1 MKSLRNKLL
10 ANTLTVVVIGLV
22 ALTTIALVQSRNVLE
37 ASISAQAQNQAQ
49 LLSNI
54 LSEKLERYR
63 SEIELLAGTPPVRS
77 GQWAVMQ
84 SYLKSE
90 SNKAT
95 HYEMLFFADAY
106 GQSTNTG
113 GTIAYIGDTDY
124 FAKSFKE
131 GRTVISDPV
140 LNRNTGKAI
149 ITIASPVKNQ
159 TGATIG
165 VLGGTIPLDHL
176 SSIISG
182 IKIGQT
188 GFALLLTKDGRV
200 VAHPDPKMY
209 MTNLLTD
216 DLELITPSM
225 RALAQEMVKGDTGSG
240 QYTSSDSVAQ
250 SLTYA
255 PVAVT
260 GWSIGI
266 SVPLNEINSPLTG
279 LQRGVLLTSAIILI
293 LLMVL
298 ITRAANSIT
307 RPIKTISEASR
318 DLARGNFTRTIE
330 AKSQDELGTLAASFN
345 QMAQSIRQLILQVKE
360 SATAV
365 ASSAQQIATTAE
377 DTGRSA
383 GEIARTVNEL
393 SQGAQVQAESVQKG
407 SDRLQEMLVTLRE
420 VVQRTEESADLA
432 SRALAVVD
440 QGVRTVTD
448 QAERMVDNKE
458 ATAHV
463 GQAIS
468 SLSGKAAAIGG
479 IVEVIDSIAEQTN
492 LLALNA
498 AIEAARAGEQGRGF
512 AVVAEEVRKL
522 AEESAHATDQIAQ
535 LVLEIQD
542 AVKQAEEEMSR
553 AETAVAAQESSVQ
566 ATEQAFQHIEGSVR
580 NIASHTQGIAQSSQ
594 GLMDRAEEVNH
605 VMANVAS
612 VSEETAAGA
621 EEAAALTEEQS
632 ASSQELSASAQ
643 NLSGLS
649 VALQEAVE
657 QFEV

>member
-10 ANTLTVVVIGLV
+10 ANTLTVVAIGLIV
-22 ALTTIALVQSRNVLE
+22 LTSIALVQARSVLGTN
-37 ASISAQAQNQAQ
+37 IRTQAQDQAK

-63 SEIELLAGTPPVRS
+63 SEIELLANTPPVRS
-77 GQWAVMQ
+77 GQWALMQ

-90 SNKAT
+90 SAKMT

-106 GQSTNTG
+106 GQSTNTS

-149 ITIASPVKNQ
+149 ITITSPVKNE

-188 GFALLLTKDGRV
+188 GFALLLTQDGRV

-216 DLELITPSM
+216 DLEAITPSM
-225 RALAQEMVKGDTGSG
+225 RAVAEKMTKGETGSD
-240 QYTSSDSVAQ
+240 QYTSSDNIAQ
-250 SLTYA
+250 LLTYT
-255 PVAVT
+255 PVTIT

-266 SVPLNEINSPLTG
+266 SVPLKELNSPLAG
-279 LQRGVLLTSAIILI
+279 LQQGVIFTSAVVLAILIILI
-293 LLMVL
+293 
-298 ITRAANSIT
+298 TSSANSIT
-307 RPIKTISEASR
+307 RPLRAITEASQ
-318 DLARGNFTRTIE
+318 DLARGNFTRTVE
-330 AKSQDELGTLAASFN
+330 VKSRDELGTLAASFN
-345 QMAQSIRQLILQVKE
+345 QMVQSIRQLILQVKE
-360 SATAV
+360 SASAV
-365 ASSAQQIATTAE
+365 AASAQQIAATAE
-377 DTGRSA
+377 DTGRAA
-383 GEIARTVNEL
+383 GDIARTVNEL
-393 SQGAQVQAESVQKG
+393 SQGAQVQAESTQKG
-407 SDRLQEMLVTLRE
+407 SDMLQEMLITLKE
-420 VVQRTEESADLA
+420 VVQRTDESANLT
-432 SRALAVVD
+432 SKALTVVD
-440 QGVRTVTD
+440 QGVKTITAQV
-448 QAERMVDNKE
+448 ERMADNQQ
-458 ATAHV
+458 ATTHV
-463 GQAIS
+463 GEAIS
-468 SLSGKAAAIGG
+468 SLSSKAMAIGG

-522 AEESAHATDQIAQ
+522 AEESAGATDQIAQ
-535 LVLEIQD
+535 LISEIQE
-542 AVKQAEEEMSR
+542 AVKQAEEEMSK
-553 AETAVAAQESSVQ
+553 AESAVAAQELSLK
-566 ATEQAFQHIEGSVR
+566 ATQQAFQHIEDSVR
-580 NIASHTQGIAQSSQ
+580 NIATHTQGIAQSSQ
-594 GLMDRAEEVNH
+594 TLMHRAEEVGN

-632 ASSQELSASAQ
+632 ASSQQLSASAQ
-643 NLSGLS
+643 NLSNLS
-649 VALQEAVE
+649 TALQEAVE
-657 QFEV
+657 QFQV